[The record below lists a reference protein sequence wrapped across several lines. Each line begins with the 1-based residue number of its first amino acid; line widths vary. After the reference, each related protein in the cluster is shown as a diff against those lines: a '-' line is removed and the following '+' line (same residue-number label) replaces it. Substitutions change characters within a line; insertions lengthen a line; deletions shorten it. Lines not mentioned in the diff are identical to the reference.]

1 MQLAYLSHAS
11 LDSSVGQC
19 HCPAVLV
26 LSMLDWTLAGLETL
40 EALLVS
46 LAGMVSEDAFEEV
59 IELVDEDHKQYL
71 MILHSHH
78 ILIVEEVLYYKF

>member
-1 MQLAYLSHAS
+1 
-11 LDSSVGQC
+11 
-19 HCPAVLV
+19 
-26 LSMLDWTLAGLETL
+26 MLDWILAGLETL

-46 LAGMVSEDAFEEV
+46 LAGMASGEVNNFFAYEEV

-78 ILIVEEVLYYKF
+78 ILILEVVLHSLLYYKF